1 MERRIILTY
10 IVHCT
15 WTPGEYGDVPEI
27 TIDVLSWSVS
37 EERGVLVKVGLEEV
51 VGIWGELGRSGMG
64 GLGSRATGAEGLDSS
79 PTLSYLLLAP
89 PSTVARFERFQQRNP
104 VHRFN
109 CSNMQKKHEHEY

>member
-37 EERGVLVKVGLEEV
+37 EERGVLVKVGVEEV
-51 VGIWGELGRSGMG
+51 VWGELAAEQLGRK
-64 GLGSRATGAEGLDSS
+64 
-79 PTLSYLLLAP
+79 
-89 PSTVARFERFQQRNP
+89 V
-104 VHRFN
+104 
-109 CSNMQKKHEHEY
+109 

>member
-51 VGIWGELGRSGMG
+51 VGMGE
-64 GLGSRATGAEGLDSS
+64 LGSRATGAEGLDSS